1 MEFMKNR
8 ALVLTI
14 LALVIGSSA
23 QAALKYWDINGT
35 TPGSGQGTGAGTW
48 DTTTSNWSTDSTGNS
63 ATTTFATSDTAVFS
77 AGTDATGIWTLNVPS
92 AVTAGG
98 ITVEEGTVQKA
109 TGSAAVTI
117 GTGSITVNS
126 GATFSIDGSTS
137 ISASSGATCN
147 LNGSTM
153 ENRTTGAAGSFI
165 PGSMTITISGA
176 GGILSYPSAGV
187 LNIIQTGTPGTII
200 QGSGGITKVGAGILA
215 VATACTYSGPTI
227 ILNGTLRIRTS
238 ANRIPIGTDL
248 TVTSPGVFDSALGQ
262 QVNTLNGN
270 GGVTWT
276 TAGALTIAGSGA
288 STFSGVASDSTIH
301 GSITK
306 SGTGVLTLSGVN
318 TYQGTFTLS
327 AGTCTVNS
335 GAALCGAICD
345 VVVNGGTLNLNNTAQ
360 TIENLS
366 STVNAG
372 TINLA
377 SGHTLTI
384 SPAGTSAYSG
394 IIAGAGGIIKT
405 ASATETFSGANTYT
419 GKTTVSGGTLNI
431 SSDGNLGTAAASFVA
446 DQLTLNGGTIGFTA
460 TAVDIPANRGITIGA
475 SGGTIST
482 SSSQSPSI
490 ESVITGGA
498 LTKSS
503 SGNINLNAANTFSG
517 GLTITGGGV
526 RFNNNSAAG
535 SGTITVTPASIV
547 TLRQLSPSGPTSV
560 TLNNPITLNANNGN
574 DIDLTAATGNTFTLG
589 GPISGPGYLT
599 VGRAGAPVGTVVL
612 SGNNTYVG
620 PTTINAGTMQLGSS
634 TALGGGFPNPVAIAT
649 PAAVAGG
656 FLYPVQVNASGILDL
671 NAQTIGNSISLNGG
685 QLVNNNASPAIVNGS
700 PSGGVKVFFTSA
712 GTGVSGGSTIAITGG
727 GGSGAT
733 ATASLGV
740 TTASFTLNAGGSG
753 YSGTLPTV
761 AVSGGGGSG
770 ATATVS
776 RGVTAASVTI
786 SSGTTTYSVAPT
798 VAITGGGGSGATATA
813 NLVGGLVTSITIGSP
828 GTGFT
833 MAPTIAFSG
842 GTVLVAGTN
851 PTGTGNATGFTVV
864 SVTVAAAGSGF
875 STVPTMTFTG
885 ANTTPATA
893 TGNANNF
900 TVASINTT
908 AAGSGYTSTP
918 TVTISSGTGFVGQA
932 IVVNDITLL
941 ANSTMG
947 GTGDTTV
954 SEPIIG
960 AFGLTKSG
968 IGKLSLNA
976 VNSYSGAT
984 TVSAGTLLVNSPGS
998 LAAGSAVTVASTAT
1012 LGGTGTING
1021 PTTVSLGGT
1030 LSTVDSAIG
1039 TLTLG
1044 SSLALSGT
1052 TSMEISKTAGT
1063 ADKIVIT
1070 RGTVTLGGNLTVV
1083 NLAGAL
1089 ALGDTFDLIDGTI
1102 VGTFA
1107 SFNLPGL
1114 PAGLAWDHSQLAPGG
1129 DGTIK
1134 VICDGTLA
1142 AHAGANQSLCFSGSA
1157 VIGGSPTTTGGSGIG
1172 TYTYSWT
1179 PTTGLNDPTL
1189 ANPTA
1194 SPATTTAYTVT
1205 VTDANSC
1212 TAVSS
1217 SVTVTVGEVLAISTQ
1232 PANKAVCDGSTATF
1246 SVTASGPGT
1255 LGYSWANNNNGGW
1268 GSSWA
1273 TSGSGST
1280 FRASSTDNDSGDP
1293 ACTSFSS
1300 DFDINSPSGN
1310 ALGMYGGSSGDQVAT
1325 RTFTALA
1332 VGQVVSIDL
1341 DNGNVDTGSKV
1352 GFSLEASGG
1361 ADVLQFYFLGGQS
1374 NYKYNDGTEQDTG
1387 IPFQRTGLRV
1397 EFSLTSASTYT
1408 LILTP
1413 CGGTPTK
1420 INGSYSG
1427 TIAQLKLFNGNTSGG
1442 NDHNVYFNNFL
1453 VGGYTDN
1460 ADNYTGDYAGMD
1472 KGNQPILS
1480 GNGGSTYT
1488 TPALTVGNSGSQY
1501 QVTVYG
1507 CGGSVLS
1514 SAATVT
1520 VNPLPTVSVNSA
1532 TICAGGSTTL
1542 TATTSASTPIYLW
1555 NPGGATTASI
1565 TVSPLSTTTYTVTV
1579 TDGTTTCVN
1588 TGSGIVTVNPLPTV
1602 GVNSA
1607 AICPGGSTTLTATTS
1622 ASTPSYL
1629 WSPGGETTVSITV
1642 SPSSTTIYTV
1652 TVTDGTTTCIN
1663 SGSGTVTVNPLP
1675 TVSVNSAT
1683 ICAGGSATLTATTS
1697 ATGPSYLWSP
1707 GGATTASIIVS
1718 PLSTT
1723 TYTVTV
1729 TDGTTTCV
1737 NSGSGTVTVNPLP
1750 AVSVNSAAICVGG
1763 STTLTATTSAST
1775 PNYVW
1780 SPGGA
1785 ITPSITV
1792 SPSST
1797 TIYTVTVTDGATSC
1811 ANSGGGTVTV
1821 NPLPTVSVN
1830 SATICAGSSTMLT
1843 ATTGASTPSYMWS
1856 PGGETTASI
1865 TVSPSS
1871 TTIYT
1876 VTVTDGTTTCI
1887 NSGSGTVTVNPL
1899 PTVSVNSATICAG
1912 GSATL
1917 TATTSATGPSYL
1929 WSPGGATT
1937 VSITVSPASTTTYT
1951 VTVTDGTTSCA
1962 NSGSGT
1968 VTVNPLP
1975 TVSVNSAAIC
1985 PSGSATLTAI
1995 TSASTPSYLWSP
2007 GGATTMS
2014 ITVSPASTTTYTVT
2028 VTDGATSCA
2037 NSGSGTVTVN
2047 PLPAVS
2053 VNSPTICAGGSATL
2067 TATTGA
2073 GSPSYLWSP
2082 GGATTAS
2089 ITVSPAST
2097 TTYTVTVTDG
2107 ATSCANSG
2115 SGTVT
2120 VNSAPTAD
2128 AGPTQ
2133 TVCAGTPGGTAIG
2146 GSPTASGGTGPYTYS
2161 WTPTTGLSDATVA
2174 NPTAE
2179 VGSTTTY
2186 MVTVTDH
2193 NGCTANASVV
2203 LTVPPL
2209 PNIESTTMSG
2219 TDVTLVWDSLAGQ
2232 KYRVQYTTD
2241 LPDPPTAA
2249 SWTDLTPDVTAAGV
2263 TATYTDH
2270 GVPATQ
2276 RFYRIFIVCP

>member
-1 MEFMKNR
+1 MELMKNR

-215 VATACTYSGPTI
+215 VATACTYSGPTT

-238 ANRIPIGTDL
+238 ANRLPIGTDL
-248 TVTSPGVFDSALGQ
+248 TVTSPGVFDSAVGQ

-270 GGVTWT
+270 GAVTWT
-276 TAGALTIAGSGA
+276 AAGTLTIAGSGA
-288 STFSGVASDSTIH
+288 STFSGIASDSTIH

-327 AGTCTVNS
+327 AGTCTVSS

-384 SPAGTSAYSG
+384 SPISSVAFSG
-394 IIAGAGGIIKT
+394 VIAGAGGIIKAG
-405 ASATETFSGANTYT
+405 ASTETLSGASTFT
-419 GKTTVSGGTLNI
+419 GKTTVSSGTLNI
-431 SSDGNLGTAAASFVA
+431 SSDGNLGTAAGSYTA

-547 TLRQLSPSGPTSV
+547 TLRQLSPPGPTSV

-574 DIDLTAATGNTFTLG
+574 DIDLTAVTGNTFTLG

-700 PSGGVKVFFTSA
+700 PSGGVKVLFTSA

-798 VAITGGGGSGATATA
+798 IAITGGGGSGATATA

-833 MAPTIAFSG
+833 TAPTIAFSG

-984 TVSAGTLLVNSPGS
+984 TVSAGTLLVPGS
-998 LAAGSAVTVASTAT
+998 LAAGSTVTVASTAT

-1021 PTTVSLGGT
+1021 PTTVSLGGI
-1030 LSTVDSAIG
+1030 LSTVDAAIG
-1039 TLTLG
+1039 TITFG
-1044 SSLALSGT
+1044 SSLGLSGT

-1063 ADKIVIT
+1063 ADKVVMSS
-1070 RGTVTLGGNLTVV
+1070 GTVTLGGNLTVV

-1102 VGTFA
+1102 AGTFA
-1107 SFNLPGL
+1107 SFTLPVL

-1129 DGTIK
+1129 NGTIK

-1142 AHAGANQSLCFSGSA
+1142 AHAGANQSLCFVGSA
-1157 VIGGSPTTTGGSGIG
+1157 VIGGSPTATGGSDIG

-1194 SPATTTAYTVT
+1194 SPATTTAYAVT

-1217 SVTVTVGEVLAISTQ
+1217 SVTITVGEVLAISTQ
-1232 PANKAVCDGSTATF
+1232 PANQAVCSGSTATF
-1246 SVTASGPGT
+1246 SVTASGPGI
-1255 LGYSWANNNNGGW
+1255 LGYSWANNNNSGW
-1268 GSSWA
+1268 GSAWA
-1273 TSGSGST
+1273 MSGSGST
-1280 FRASSTDNDSGDP
+1280 FRASSTDNDFGDP

-1300 DFDINSPSGN
+1300 AFDINSPSGN
-1310 ALGMYGGSSGDQVAT
+1310 ALGMYGGSGGDQVAI

-1332 VGQVVSIDL
+1332 VGQVVSIDF

-1374 NYKYNDGTEQDTG
+1374 NYKYNDGTEQDSG

-1413 CGGTPTK
+1413 CGGTATK

-1460 ADNYTGDYAGMD
+1460 ADNYTGDYAGLD

-1488 TPALTVGNSGSQY
+1488 TPALTVADSGSQY
-1501 QVTVYG
+1501 QVMVYG

-1514 SAATVT
+1514 SVATVT

-1542 TATTSASTPIYLW
+1542 TATTSASTPTYLW
-1555 NPGGATTASI
+1555 SPGGATTASI

-1579 TDGTTTCVN
+1579 TDGTTTCAN

-1602 GVNSA
+1602 SVNSA
-1607 AICPGGSTTLTATTS
+1607 AICPSGSMTLTATTS

-1629 WSPGGETTVSITV
+1629 WGPGGETTVSITV

-1652 TVTDGTTTCIN
+1652 TVTDGTTTCAN
-1663 SGSGTVTVNPLP
+1663 SGNGTVTVNPLP
-1675 TVSVNSAT
+1675 TVSVNSAA
-1683 ICAGGSATLTATTS
+1683 ICAGGSTTLTATTS
-1697 ATGPSYLWSP
+1697 ASTPSYLWSP
-1707 GGATTASIIVS
+1707 GGATTASITVS

-1723 TYTVTV
+1723 IYTVTV
-1729 TDGTTTCV
+1729 TDGTTTCA
-1737 NSGSGTVTVNPLP
+1737 NGGSGTVTVNPLP
-1750 AVSVNSAAICVGG
+1750 AVSVNSATICAGG

-1775 PNYVW
+1775 P
-1780 SPGGA
+1780 
-1785 ITPSITV
+1785 
-1792 SPSST
+1792 
-1797 TIYTVTVTDGATSC
+1797 
-1811 ANSGGGTVTV
+1811 
-1821 NPLPTVSVN
+1821 
-1830 SATICAGSSTMLT
+1830 
-1843 ATTGASTPSYMWS
+1843 
-1856 PGGETTASI
+1856 
-1865 TVSPSS
+1865 
-1871 TTIYT
+1871 
-1876 VTVTDGTTTCI
+1876 
-1887 NSGSGTVTVNPL
+1887 
-1899 PTVSVNSATICAG
+1899 
-1912 GSATL
+1912 
-1917 TATTSATGPSYL
+1917 SYL
-1929 WSPGGATT
+1929 WSPGAATT
-1937 VSITVSPASTTTYT
+1937 ADITVSPASTTTYT
-1951 VTVTDGTTSCA
+1951 VTVTDGTTTCA
-1962 NSGSGT
+1962 NSSSGT

-1975 TVSVNSAAIC
+1975 AVSVNSATMC
-1985 PSGSATLTAI
+1985 SGASATLTA
-1995 TSASTPSYLWSP
+1995 TTGASSPSYLWSP
-2007 GGATTMS
+2007 GAATTAS

-2028 VTDGATSCA
+2028 VTDGATTCA

-2053 VNSPTICAGGSATL
+2053 MNSEAICAGGSATL

-2073 GSPSYLWSP
+2073 SSPSYLWSP

-2107 ATSCANSG
+2107 TTSCANSG
-2115 SGTVT
+2115 SGIVT

-2146 GSPTASGGTGPYTYS
+2146 GSPTAIGGTGPYTYS